1 MKKKIELVMAVI
13 LLTSAFFLARKGS
26 VLVNNGKAEEKEICI
41 AIDAGHGGDDPGK
54 IGINDAKE
62 KDINLNEIK
71 TLLTYTNLVSSYN
84 GFLQFSI
91 SKPAEEQ
98 HGPTVHIDIYEP
110 KDSAKKNLLKQA
122 LESIE

>member
-54 IGINDAKE
+54 IGISDAKE
-62 KDINLNEIK
+62 KDINLSIALKLKKLLEKEDIK
-71 TLLTYTNLVSSYN
+71 IVLTRKDKN
-84 GFLQFSI
+84 GL
-91 SKPAEEQ
+91 
-98 HGPTVHIDIYEP
+98 Y
-110 KDSAKKNLLKQA
+110 SAGTSNKKV
-122 LESIE
+122 EDM